1 MGGMNMNKVYEI
13 INEKMIKKIED
24 AIVNG
29 CNPWR
34 MPWTRK
40 RPRNYV
46 TGRFYNGINLWLLE
60 GSEFVTWTQ
69 ICDLQKKNPEVKL
82 KKGCRKQMVVFFKF
96 NEFETTDKSTGE
108 IETKTIPLLR
118 YYTVYSID
126 DVYGLESNY
135 ETFENEPIETA
146 EVALQYYMSEAGVGF
161 DEVEG
166 GNKAYYSPKGHYI
179 RIPAK
184 NQFRDITEYYSTLAH
199 ECVHSTGK
207 ILGRFDDK
215 VSSHTFAS
223 DSYSREELCAELG
236 ANLIMSML
244 GIQTEKAENNNIAY
258 LRSWLK
264 QLKDDTTL
272 LVSASNKATKAVDLI
287 LKTYDVVDVEEVA

>member
-1 MGGMNMNKVYEI
+1 MNKIYEI

-24 AIVNG
+24 AITKG
-29 CNPWR
+29 TNPWR
-34 MPWTRK
+34 MPWSRK

-96 NEFETTDKSTGE
+96 NEYETTDKKTGE
-108 IETKTIPLLR
+108 IETKTIPMLR

-135 ETFENEPIETA
+135 ETFDNEPIESV
-146 EVALQYYMSEAGVGF
+146 EEALHSYMAEAGVGF
-161 DEVEG
+161 KEVEG

-184 NQFRDITEYYSTLAH
+184 NQFREISEYYSTLAH
-199 ECVHSTGK
+199 ECVHSTG
-207 ILGRFDDK
+207 IALGRFDDK

-223 DSYSREELCAELG
+223 DSYSKEELCAELG
-236 ANLIMSML
+236 ANLILSTL
-244 GIQTEKAENNNIAY
+244 GIQTENAENNNVAY

-287 LKTYDVVDVEEVA
+287 LKNNEIVEVEEVA